1 MGKHELKQRETQ
13 VATNNGVGK
22 EMEQT
27 ITVDDNCLPSPQELA
42 AYKEIDPRIV
52 DYLINASVKEQEHRH
67 RMDNNKINII
77 RRSDRRDGRMNWWG
91 MCFAFLSIVVMV
103 VLAGYALYLD
113 KPWFAG
119 FMGASTLIS
128 IASIFINS
136 NDSKGKS
143 SGNTKK

>member
-52 DYLINASVKEQEHRH
+52 DYLINASVKEQDELVGNVLCFSLYRG
-67 RMDNNKINII
+67 
-77 RRSDRRDGRMNWWG
+77 DGGSCWICSLFG
-91 MCFAFLSIVVMV
+91 
-103 VLAGYALYLD
+103 
-113 KPWFAG
+113 
-119 FMGASTLIS
+119 
-128 IASIFINS
+128 
-136 NDSKGKS
+136 
-143 SGNTKK
+143 

>member
-67 RMDNNKINII
+67 RMDNNKISII
-77 RRSDRRDGRMNWWG
+77 RRSDRRDGRMN
-91 MCFAFLSIVVMV
+91 
-103 VLAGYALYLD
+103 
-113 KPWFAG
+113 
-119 FMGASTLIS
+119 
-128 IASIFINS
+128 
-136 NDSKGKS
+136 
-143 SGNTKK
+143 

>member
-1 MGKHELKQRETQ
+1 
-13 VATNNGVGK
+13 
-22 EMEQT
+22 MEQT

-67 RMDNNKINII
+67 RMDNNKISII

-113 KPWFAG
+113 KHLFAG
-119 FMGASTLIS
+119 FMGARTLIS